1 MALTE
6 YFYDSFTAESGTLLL
21 NHIPDTGLGWSA
33 VIGNG
38 GANARI
44 AADGTLV
51 QPFYNPPARSYFTA
65 DTAQAPTLTQQ
76 VSGVYGTAVVRLC
89 LRLSGGSSSATC
101 LLIEFNAALNNVVMR
116 SVVEGVETQL
126 VSQGAGGAITAGAN
140 CRVRIDE
147 SNNVAA
153 WINDVGVEW
162 AFGSGS
168 FEFNVSGAP
177 SSGAVGWCGTKSYT
191 TGGISEFR
199 GFYDGES
206 PAVEPISFTGTIAN
220 QTFTVGDVVSL
231 DLNPFFS
238 GTETPFV
245 ITSIGASL
253 SAIGLSIAAGVVVGT
268 ATAGTATGVQA
279 RGTDAALN
287 TADSN
292 LFNVT
297 VAAAATDATVAF
309 TMPQF
314 SVAVDADNA
323 VPVVDA
329 TIAFTMPQFAVA
341 VSAETTAPGNGAT
354 VSFTMPQF
362 SVAATADTTAPV
374 IDATVAF
381 TMPQFSVAVGA
392 ETESQGVNFTMPQFS
407 VSIIATVAN
416 PEPVETTFW
425 LAQRGIQGYRRGF
438 NSL

>member
-1 MALTE
+1 MSLTQ
-6 YFYDSFTAESGTLLL
+6 YFYDSFTATAGTLLL
-21 NHIPDTGLGWSA
+21 DHAPDTGLGWSA

-38 GANARI
+38 GTNAQI

-51 QPFYNPPARSYFTA
+51 QPFYSPTPRSYFTA
-65 DTAQAPTLTQQ
+65 DTAQAPTLAQQ
-76 VSGVYGTAVVRLC
+76 VSGIYGTATVRLC
-89 LRLSGGSSSATC
+89 LRLSGGSSLANC
-101 LLIEFNAALNNVVMR
+101 VLIEFNAGLNSVVIS
-116 SVVEGVETQL
+116 SVVEGVITQL
-126 VSQGAGGAITAGAN
+126 ASRGAGGALVAGAN

-162 AFGSGS
+162 VFGSGN

-191 TGGISEFR
+191 SGGISEFR

-253 SAIGLSIAAGVVVGT
+253 AAIGLSIAAGVVVGT
-268 ATAGTATGVQA
+268 VTEGTATGVQV

-292 LFNVT
+292 LFDIT
-297 VAAAATDATVAF
+297 VNAAPTGNSATV
-309 TMPQF
+309 
-314 SVAVDADNA
+314 
-323 VPVVDA
+323 
-329 TIAFTMPQFAVA
+329 AFTMPQFAVA
-341 VSAETTAPGNGAT
+341 VSAETSAPTTDAVLTSEPLKDNAGTLLANQALDYVAIYNNTTGELVLRVTGLSTNASG
-354 VSFTMPQF
+354 VF
-362 SVAATADTTAPV
+362 SVENAALSAGVTYKVDWK
-374 IDATVAF
+374 ATSQSAGR
-381 TMPQFSVAVGA
+381 MPTKAAV
-392 ETESQGVNFTMPQFS
+392 
-407 VSIIATVAN
+407 
-416 PEPVETTFW
+416 
-425 LAQRGIQGYRRGF
+425 
-438 NSL
+438 